1 MILCPR
7 RCISTSQ
14 AFNEIVGRAT
24 FAPTRT
30 MLRNGMKRILC
41 RGELSTA
48 LSEYSLPG
56 YSSIYAVSAM
66 NCVVAP
72 HMPARVASSLS
83 RPLSTYL
90 PPGYG
95 HTLPVRA
102 SNAVAPEISH
112 DKGNHDLECGYA
124 CYFNFWPSWAFTKN
138 SSNTRAHHFHR
149 SRHVHPSFFLYH
161 LNFNYLLCFTY
172 PNVPHIG

>member
-112 DKGNHDLECGYA
+112 DKANHDLEWLCMLFQLLAVVG
-124 CYFNFWPSWAFTKN
+124 FHKELVKH
-138 SSNTRAHHFHR
+138 TRSPF
-149 SRHVHPSFFLYH
+149 PSFSPCSSIFLP
-161 LNFNYLLCFTY
+161 LPPKFQLLTLLH
-172 PNVPHIG
+172 VS